1 MASCKNAASSARF
14 LAAGRRYCRL
24 SSACPAGGGSSR
36 PSRQS
41 AVTAKHSVFIAFH
54 SVLLPQV
61 FGGHLEDRVDDVVA
75 MVALPSAGQAAVRL
89 LRPQGPWRRQH
100 SSGFRE
106 TCRLAAQ
113 NAAVR
118 AKRQPVPVTALIIGW
133 PLRMQKARSPS
144 ATMSMAPVTA
154 TTAPVRAANAL
165 ANATVLSSVSS
176 VTLSAVSA
184 STPFVVPL
192 PAASVRIS
200 EMLPR
205 MTVNFTS
212 RRRRS
217 AVSVRRW
224 EAPAPTGSSTLGP
237 SPAGWRCVP
246 PAWRMVRLFN
256 VPMLRVQPGTQ
267 RGDVL
272 DASAASSAMMGTPA
286 VRRLG

>member
-1 MASCKNAASSARF
+1 M
-14 LAAGRRYCRL
+14 
-24 SSACPAGGGSSR
+24 
-36 PSRQS
+36 
-41 AVTAKHSVFIAFH
+41 
-54 SVLLPQV
+54 
-61 FGGHLEDRVDDVVA
+61 
-75 MVALPSAGQAAVRL
+75 
-89 LRPQGPWRRQH
+89 
-100 SSGFRE
+100 
-106 TCRLAAQ
+106 
-113 NAAVR
+113 
-118 AKRQPVPVTALIIGW
+118 GW

-224 EAPAPTGSSTLGP
+224 EAPAPTGSSTTGRP
-237 SPAGWRCVP
+237 SRLAVCPASSMEG
-246 PAWRMVRLFN
+246 MVRLFN
-256 VPMLRVQPGTQ
+256 VPMLRFSPAHSEMMSST
-267 RGDVL
+267 
-272 DASAASSAMMGTPA
+272 SAASSAMMGDAPQARTMLA
-286 VRRLG
+286 QSLTVT